1 MKKKIILGILLLTL
15 FSTIKPNIK
24 FEIPNL
30 NLKKIVIKNNFFSK
44 DKEIKRSLSRFYN
57 KNLVFLK
64 NNDIEQALMKD
75 SFIESFKI
83 KKKYPDTLIIE
94 IFEKKPI
101 AILLSGKN
109 KFYISE
115 KIDLIKFDNIEYF
128 EDLPYVI
135 GNKDDFEKLYKNL
148 KKINFPLDII
158 KKYTLYNSK
167 RWDLETTNKIV
178 IKLPQKYYTESLKN
192 YLNLRDKNNLKKY
205 KIFDYRLKD
214 QLILK

>member
-1 MKKKIILGILLLTL
+1 MKKKIILGILLLIL

>member
-1 MKKKIILGILLLTL
+1 MKKKIILGILLLIL

-158 KKYTLYNSK
+158 KRYTLYNSK

>member
-1 MKKKIILGILLLTL
+1 MQVSINEKKDNTRHSIIN
-15 FSTIKPNIK
+15 F
-24 FEIPNL
+24 

-158 KKYTLYNSK
+158 KRYTLYNSK